1 MGPRAACCEGG
12 AGLYKWGKGDGQTHP
27 LISCNHLFC
36 FIGAIPL
43 CWSRLESC
51 RRTMET
57 RLFQLANALVVLSLT
72 AEDGEIEV
80 RISVSTLALCFFS
93 TKTAPS
99 FSRLSEVEWN
109 NYHEIDHQGP
119 GTYAFGYDVEDSATG
134 NVHYRREER
143 HANGTVT
150 GSYGVLEAN
159 GMVRVV
165 NYIADHLGYRIT
177 DEKNSQERND
187 LARKARILFS
197 NCNYP
202 CKLYMSRLTPA
213 HLVVLSSLSI
223 DTSEPSVD
231 GLNLVQVAQCNSHN
245 AEDLVYPYLSVNRAF
260 PTTTFWLRDALP
272 TARCVTGEEVFS
284 KTDGSTETQPSKEMA
299 VQSDYPKYS
308 YKYGVNDPHT
318 GDIKSQS
325 EHRDGDVVK
334 GQYSLVEPDGSVRV
348 VDYSADD
355 HSGFNAVVS
364 KIGPSLHPT
373 PTHGVNH
380 NYGKW

>member
-1 MGPRAACCEGG
+1 MRN
-12 AGLYKWGKGDGQTHP
+12 K
-27 LISCNHLFC
+27 ISRVQIIRPKRDRH
-36 FIGAIPL
+36 
-43 CWSRLESC
+43 RQE
-51 RRTMET
+51 
-57 RLFQLANALVVLSLT
+57 
-72 AEDGEIEV
+72 
-80 RISVSTLALCFFS
+80 VSTLALCFFS

-202 CKLYMSRLTPA
+202 CKLYTQYTLSKKNFLPPSRQSWHCESNSPLYLAVPP
-213 HLVVLSSLSI
+213 SSPPPYYVRMRTTNN
-223 DTSEPSVD
+223 TS
-231 GLNLVQVAQCNSHN
+231 L
-245 AEDLVYPYLSVNRAF
+245 
-260 PTTTFWLRDALP
+260 AL
-272 TARCVTGEEVFS
+272 
-284 KTDGSTETQPSKEMA
+284 
-299 VQSDYPKYS
+299 
-308 YKYGVNDPHT
+308 
-318 GDIKSQS
+318 
-325 EHRDGDVVK
+325 
-334 GQYSLVEPDGSVRV
+334 
-348 VDYSADD
+348 
-355 HSGFNAVVS
+355 
-364 KIGPSLHPT
+364 
-373 PTHGVNH
+373 
-380 NYGKW
+380 